1 MLIYFCKKHN
11 TLCCAKCITKIK
23 GKENGQHYDCDICF
37 IEDIEEQKRNKLNE
51 NIQILEDLSLNFE
64 KSIEKLKEISEKIE
78 KNKEE
83 LKMNIQKIFTKLRN
97 ELNEREDKMILEVE
111 NKFEEMFLSK
121 NIIKN
126 NEKLPNKI
134 KESLEKGKLI
144 KDKWNN
150 DKLSFSINICLNIEK
165 NIKDINKINESINKN
180 NSFEEEIKLYPNENE
195 INDILENIK
204 KFDIFKEEKN
214 MLGKLLN
221 NKDLEIIENWIKSDN
236 PNIKDIKFNLCYD
249 AKIMEMI

>member
-37 IEDIEEQKRNKLNE
+37 IDDIEEQKRNKLNE
-51 NIQILEDLSLNFE
+51 NIKILEDLSLNFE

-180 NSFEEEIKLYPNENE
+180 NSFDEEIKLDLNENE
-195 INDILENIK
+195 INN
-204 KFDIFKEEKN
+204 
-214 MLGKLLN
+214 
-221 NKDLEIIENWIKSDN
+221 
-236 PNIKDIKFNLCYD
+236 
-249 AKIMEMI
+249 